1 MGGYRLLHH
10 LADDAFQRAGGVGA
24 DHRRRVR
31 CRGAAQAALLGEQVG
46 HAAAADVGA
55 VRQGG
60 KGAQQVFELGV
71 VVRPRVLPQHLDG
84 AGLKAGDL
92 LAQLQIQAVQ
102 VQTGKGRDL
111 IRPAAQRGQ
120 FQRQRAQ
127 PLDKAAG
134 DRRDRLFRAH
144 RAGEQQPH
152 PAGKTGLLDGSQQ
165 FGAPLFRDSL
175 KVLEVD
181 RVAVGVQGRVIV
193 VEQKIP

>member
-1 MGGYRLLHH
+1 M
-10 LADDAFQRAGGVGA
+10 
-24 DHRRRVR
+24 R
-31 CRGAAQAALLGEQVG
+31 CRGAAQAALLGEQVC

-60 KGAQQVFELGV
+60 KGAQKVFELGV

-111 IRPAAQRGQ
+111 IRPA
-120 FQRQRAQ
+120 
-127 PLDKAAG
+127 G
-134 DRRDRLFRAH
+134 DRRDRFLRPH